1 MRHTFKYICMVLTAF
16 LASSCQNTEDFWQE
30 EEPAVEYGNVELS
43 FNGTTR
49 ATTTTISPEEAKNFL
64 ITVTQG
70 DRILRGPQTLG
81 TMSMKFPVGQ
91 GYKVFAES
99 CNEQDAETSNDN
111 WGQKRFT
118 GSSAEF
124 GINKGETTK
133 ASVGMKVANAAVC
146 VIIDP
151 SLANYFRKSCTLNI
165 TEGERELHWNYDNA
179 GKDVDG
185 VITDGQIAYFN
196 VDESGQK
203 NIRYSI
209 TASAEGNITD
219 KEGTLTLN
227 RAKMSRLKLKYDS
240 GAFSLTVSVNED
252 NLYVDNTITVTPD
265 DVISDDGSTDASA
278 GNEDFETDNFVPD
291 YDTYE

>member
-16 LASSCQNTEDFWQE
+16 LASSCLNTDDIWKDK
-30 EEPAVEYGNVELS
+30 EPAVEYGNVELS

-99 CNEQDAETSNDN
+99 CNEQEAETSNDN

-146 VIIDP
+146 VVIDA
-151 SLANYFRKSCTLNI
+151 SLANYFKKSCTLNI
-165 TEGERELHWNYDNA
+165 SEGERDLHWNYDNA

-196 VDESGQK
+196 VDETGQRT
-203 NIRYSI
+203 IRYSI

-219 KEGTLTLN
+219 KEGTITLN

-265 DVISDDGSTDASA
+265 DVIADDGSTDASA

-291 YDTYE
+291 YDSYE

>member
-1 MRHTFKYICMVLTAF
+1 MRHTFKYICMVLIAF
-16 LASSCQNTEDFWQE
+16 LASSCLNTEDFWQE

-179 GKDVDG
+179 GKDMDG

-196 VDESGQK
+196 VDESGQRT
-203 NIRYSI
+203 ISYSI

>member
-1 MRHTFKYICMVLTAF
+1 MRHTFKYICMVLTVF
-16 LASSCQNTEDFWQE
+16 LASSCLNTDDIWKDK
-30 EEPAVEYGNVELS
+30 EPAVEYGNVELS

-99 CNEQDAETSNDN
+99 CNEQEAETGNDN

-196 VDESGQK
+196 VDESGQRT
-203 NIRYSI
+203 IRYSI

>member
-1 MRHTFKYICMVLTAF
+1 MVLTAF
-16 LASSCQNTEDFWQE
+16 LASSCLNTDDIWKDK
-30 EEPAVEYGNVELS
+30 EPAVEYGNVELS

-99 CNEQDAETSNDN
+99 CNEQEAETGNDN

-146 VIIDP
+146 VVIDP

-165 TEGERELHWNYDNA
+165 SEGERDLHWNYDNA
-179 GKDVDG
+179 GKEVDG

-196 VDESGQK
+196 VDETGQRT
-203 NIRYSI
+203 IHYSI

-219 KEGTLTLN
+219 KEGTITLN

-265 DVISDDGSTDASA
+265 DVIADDGNTDASA

-291 YDTYE
+291 YDSYE

>member
-16 LASSCQNTEDFWQE
+16 LASSCLNTEDFWQE

-196 VDESGQK
+196 VDESGQRT
-203 NIRYSI
+203 IRYSI

>member
-16 LASSCQNTEDFWQE
+16 LASSCLNTDDIWKDK
-30 EEPAVEYGNVELS
+30 EPAVEYGNVELS

-99 CNEQDAETSNDN
+99 CNEQEAETGNDN

-146 VIIDP
+146 VVIDA

-165 TEGERELHWNYDNA
+165 SEGERDLHWNYDNA

-196 VDESGQK
+196 VDETGQRT
-203 NIRYSI
+203 IRYSI

-219 KEGTLTLN
+219 KEGTIMLN

-265 DVISDDGSTDASA
+265 DVIADDGSTDASA
-278 GNEDFETDNFVPD
+278 GNEGFETDNFVPD
-291 YDTYE
+291 YDSYE

>member
-1 MRHTFKYICMVLTAF
+1 MRHTFKYICMLLTAF
-16 LASSCQNTEDFWQE
+16 LASSCLNTDDIWKDK
-30 EEPAVEYGNVELS
+30 EPAVEYGNVELS

-196 VDESGQK
+196 VDESGQRT
-203 NIRYSI
+203 IRYSI

>member
-16 LASSCQNTEDFWQE
+16 LASSCLNTDDIWKDK
-30 EEPAVEYGNVELS
+30 EPAVEYGNVELS

-99 CNEQDAETSNDN
+99 CNEQEAETGNDN

-146 VIIDP
+146 VVIDP

-165 TEGERELHWNYDNA
+165 SEGERDLHWNYDNA

-196 VDESGQK
+196 VDETGQRT
-203 NIRYSI
+203 IRYSI

-219 KEGTLTLN
+219 KEGTITLN

-265 DVISDDGSTDASA
+265 DVIADDGSTDASA
-278 GNEDFETDNFVPD
+278 GNEGFETDNFVPD
-291 YDTYE
+291 YDSYE